1 MEPSIFIART
11 LGVIYLT
18 VGIGLFL
25 FRETY
30 ILAYRKILENPG
42 YALLGGFIAIVG
54 GMAMVSYHNLWV
66 SDWRVLV
73 TIVGWIAL
81 IKGIL
86 LLLIPPYTNLFKGL
100 LQMQKGKGITIIAIL
115 MGVIFTYLG
124 FFR

>member
-42 YALLGGFIAIVG
+42 YALLGGFVAIVG

-100 LQMQKGKGITIIAIL
+100 LQMQKGKGITITAIL

>member
-100 LQMQKGKGITIIAIL
+100 LQMQKGKGITITAIL

-124 FFR
+124 FFH

>member
-100 LQMQKGKGITIIAIL
+100 LQMQKGKGITITAIL

>member
-1 MEPSIFIART
+1 MELSIFIART

-30 ILAYRKILENPG
+30 ILAFRKIMENPG

-100 LQMQKGKGITIIAIL
+100 LQMQKGKGITITAIL

>member
-11 LGVIYLT
+11 LGVIFLT

-25 FRETY
+25 FRKTY
-30 ILAYRKILENPG
+30 ILAYRKIMENPG
-42 YALLGGFIAIVG
+42 YALLGGFMAILC

-66 SDWRVLV
+66 NDWRVLV

-100 LQMQKGKGITIIAIL
+100 LQMQKGKGITIAILL